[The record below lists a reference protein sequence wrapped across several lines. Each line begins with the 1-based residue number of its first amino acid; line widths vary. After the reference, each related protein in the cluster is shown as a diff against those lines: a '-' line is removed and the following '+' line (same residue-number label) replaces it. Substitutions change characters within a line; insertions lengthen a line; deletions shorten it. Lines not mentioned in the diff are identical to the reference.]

1 LSVFFKKNI
10 LFFMVT
16 INKKT
21 EWVADLCKSS
31 LTELRTFT
39 LIDRV
44 EKQSAEYI
52 WTLYSGKQLKF
63 HTEK

>member
-1 LSVFFKKNI
+1 
-10 LFFMVT
+10 MVT

-31 LTELRTFT
+31 LMERRTFT